1 MAVLWAAPLWDLWCM
16 YNIFIRKLWRYAYAN
31 SIPRLLC
38 AVSLYSGQMPHHLLP
53 GMENFCRRQYAKAL
67 GSLKSARGFETLYL
81 RSGRSTRDHLFHTF
95 CRCDQKYLIICSFV
109 TVNTQQIIFNDNMH
123 AKIQAHI
130 YQRNTKI
137 NTSGSLR
144 IIVL

>member
-1 MAVLWAAPLWDLWCM
+1 MIPFSNLV
-16 YNIFIRKLWRYAYAN
+16 FINDRNTCKTMD
-31 SIPRLLC
+31 P
-38 AVSLYSGQMPHHLLP
+38 VS
-53 GMENFCRRQYAKAL
+53 GMVCI
-67 GSLKSARGFETLYL
+67 
-81 RSGRSTRDHLFHTF
+81 RDHLFHTF

-109 TVNTQQIIFNDNMH
+109 TVNMQQIIFNDNMH

>member
-1 MAVLWAAPLWDLWCM
+1 M
-16 YNIFIRKLWRYAYAN
+16 YGCPHILKTVDHLRKRISCLIRHTDKNFIHNLFFYILEHIIISGNDRN
-31 SIPRLLC
+31 TMIPFSNLVFINDRNTC
-38 AVSLYSGQMPHHLLP
+38 KTMDPVS
-53 GMENFCRRQYAKAL
+53 GMVCI
-67 GSLKSARGFETLYL
+67 
-81 RSGRSTRDHLFHTF
+81 RDHLFHTF

-109 TVNTQQIIFNDNMH
+109 TVNMQQIIFNDNMH